1 MILSS
6 RALLRR
12 RLARGLLNLAAGAI
26 TLLPTT
32 TADAQTDE
40 IQVYDAEINNPGV
53 FSLQLHNNYTPIG
66 REAARIRGRHRA
78 EPHLNGVPEWALGV
92 TDWLELGAY
101 APVYS
106 WTGDGRF
113 LIDGAKLRAEFVVPH
128 AAERSFFY
136 GVNLELGFNARY
148 WEPTRTSGEIRPIIG
163 GRLGPVDLI
172 VNPILD
178 TSFQGLGSL
187 DFAPASRVAYN
198 FSETWAAALEH
209 YADYGRLN
217 HLEPLGRQ
225 QQLLFAVV
233 DYKSDSA
240 ERRIWDRPRRHGGF
254 RPSGAQA
261 DPVARFLR
269 PARPSQ
275 SKTMT
280 PRATSPASISAKPSL
295 ISSNR

>member
-6 RALLRR
+6 RALLGRP
-12 RLARGLLNLAAGAI
+12 LARGLFNPAAGAI
-26 TLLPTT
+26 TLLPAA

-66 REAARIRGRHRA
+66 RERPDFMGGIAANHT
-78 EPHLNGVPEWALGV
+78 LNGVPEWAWGI

-101 APVYS
+101 VPVYS

-136 GVNLELGFNARY
+136 GINFELGFNARY
-148 WEPTRTSGEIRPIIG
+148 WDPSRTSGEIRPIIG

-178 TSFQGLGSL
+178 ASFQGPGSL
-187 DFAPASRVAYN
+187 TFAPASRVAYN

-217 HLEPLGRQ
+217 NFGPLGRQ

-233 DYKSDSA
+233 DYKSALLSV
-240 ERRIWDRPRRHGGF
+240 EFGIGHGF
-254 RPSGAQA
+254 TAAS
-261 DPVARFLR
+261 DPLVL
-269 PARPSQ
+269 
-275 SKTMT
+275 K
-280 PRATSPASISAKPSL
+280 L
-295 ISSNR
+295 ILSRNF

>member
-1 MILSS
+1 VILSS
-6 RALLRR
+6 QALLRR
-12 RLARGLLNLAAGAI
+12 GLARALLNLTASGI
-26 TLLPTT
+26 TLLPAPA
-32 TADAQTDE
+32 ADAQIDE

-66 REAARIRGRHRA
+66 RKQPGFEGGIAPNHT
-78 EPHLNGVPEWALGV
+78 LNGVPEWALGV
-92 TDWLELGAY
+92 TEWLELGAY

-106 WTGDGRF
+106 RTGDGRF
-113 LIDGAKLRAEFVVPH
+113 LVDGAKLRAEFVVPH

-187 DFAPASRVAYN
+187 TFAPASRVAYN
-198 FSETWAAALEH
+198 FSGNWAAALEN
-209 YADYGRLN
+209 YADYGRLS
-217 HLEPLGRQ
+217 HFEPLGRQ

-233 DYKSDSA
+233 DYKSDPLSI
-240 ERRIWDRPRRHGGF
+240 EFGIGHGF
-254 RPSGAQA
+254 TAAS
-261 DPVARFLR
+261 DPLVL
-269 PARPSQ
+269 
-275 SKTMT
+275 K
-280 PRATSPASISAKPSL
+280 L
-295 ISSNR
+295 ILSRDF